1 MNKTIIDICRRCS
14 TIHEAEVKM
23 KDFEDW
29 KNGKHIQDALPDIP
43 IDLREILISGI
54 CNECYKDL
62 YRKG

>member
-14 TIHEAEVKM
+14 TVHEAEVK
-23 KDFEDW
+23 KVDFEDW

-54 CNECYKDL
+54 CNECYKEL
-62 YRKG
+62 YRR